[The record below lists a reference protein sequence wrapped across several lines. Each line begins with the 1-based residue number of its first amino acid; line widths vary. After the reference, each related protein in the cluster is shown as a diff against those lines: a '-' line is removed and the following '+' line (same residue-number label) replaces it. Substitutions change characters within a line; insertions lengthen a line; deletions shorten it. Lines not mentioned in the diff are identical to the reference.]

1 MVFDNDLEINAIR
14 TIGLG
19 IFILALSVIIDYKT
33 LINKNPWIWLIAGG
47 ILFLLANK
55 ISKKI

>member
-47 ILFLLANK
+47 ILFLFANK